1 MKGSI
6 RMRCSIV
13 LPAFVLMATHATAV
27 VAQDTNDLDSGL
39 LFATRAQLEAILG
52 RYEEAGD
59 ASGYSDAVR
68 TIANDEADLIR
79 YRLTEGDFEVGDQ
92 ITLTV
97 SGNAALTNQFTVA
110 PGKLLILPEIPEMP
124 LRGLLR
130 SELSPAL
137 AAHLSKY
144 YVNPQVFV
152 TTSIRLQVEGEVGN
166 PGFHVVSADQ
176 RFPDMLASVGQPTR
190 TARTDEIKITRGNET
205 IWDGDELQQA
215 IVEGRTLDQ
224 LNLRAGDIIEVPAQ
238 STTNFLQTLRAFY
251 FIVPLGFAL
260 SRIF

>member
-1 MKGSI
+1 MKRWATGISGVLAALLLAGS
-6 RMRCSIV
+6 
-13 LPAFVLMATHATAV
+13 TAIGAH
-27 VAQDTNDLDSGL
+27 AQDPYAADSGL
-39 LFATRAQLEAILG
+39 LFATRAQLEAILA
-52 RYEEAGD
+52 RYQTAGD

-68 TIANDEADLIR
+68 QVANEEADLIR

-97 SGNAALTNQFTVA
+97 PGQTALSTTFTVQA
-110 PGKLLILPEIPEMP
+110 GKLLILPEIPEMR

-130 SELSPAL
+130 SEMTDAL
-137 AAHLSKY
+137 TKHLAQF

-176 RFPDMLASVGQPTR
+176 RFPDMLAAVGQPTR
-190 TARTDEIKITRGNET
+190 TAKTDDIKIKRRDET

-224 LNLRAGDIIEVPAQ
+224 LSLRAGDIIEVPAQ
-238 STTNFLQTLRAFY
+238 STQSFVQTLRSFY

>member
-1 MKGSI
+1 
-6 RMRCSIV
+6 
-13 LPAFVLMATHATAV
+13 
-27 VAQDTNDLDSGL
+27 
-39 LFATRAQLEAILG
+39 LEAILQ
-52 RYEEAGD
+52 RFADAGD

-92 ITLTV
+92 VTLIV
-97 SGNAALTNQFTVA
+97 SGQPTLSVTFDVA
-110 PGKLLILPEIPEMP
+110 PGKLLILPDIPEMP
-124 LRGLLR
+124 LRGFLR
-130 SELSPAL
+130 SELRDAITKHL
-137 AAHLSKY
+137 AQY
-144 YVNPQVFV
+144 YVNPQVFAQ
-152 TTSIRLQVEGEVGN
+152 TSIRVQVEGEVGT

-190 TARTDEIKITRGNET
+190 MAKTDKIKIKRRNET

-224 LNLRAGDIIEVPAQ
+224 LSLRAGDVIEIPAQ
-238 STTNFLQTLRAFY
+238 SRLSVLQSLRSFY
-251 FIVPLGFAL
+251 FIVPLGLAL

>member
-1 MKGSI
+1 MKRLGTGIPS
-6 RMRCSIV
+6 V
-13 LPAFVLMATHATAV
+13 LAFVLAAGITASPAR
-27 VAQDTNDLDSGL
+27 AQDAYGADSGL
-39 LFATRAQLEAILG
+39 LFATRAQLEAILE
-52 RYEEAGD
+52 RFQVAGD

-68 TIANDEADLIR
+68 QIANDEADLIR

-92 ITLTV
+92 VTLTV
-97 SGNAALTNQFTVA
+97 PGQTALSTSFTVQ
-110 PGKLLILPEIPEMP
+110 PGKLLILPEIPEMR

-130 SELSPAL
+130 SELSEAL
-137 AAHLSKY
+137 QKHLAQY
-144 YVNPQVFV
+144 FVNPQVFV

-190 TARTDEIKITRGNET
+190 SAKTESIKIKRRDET

-224 LNLRAGDIIEVPAQ
+224 LSLRAGDIIEVPAQ
-238 STTNFLQTLRAFY
+238 SNTNFLQTLRGFY

>member
-1 MKGSI
+1 
-6 RMRCSIV
+6 
-13 LPAFVLMATHATAV
+13 LFVLAAGTMASPAN
-27 VAQDTNDLDSGL
+27 AQNAYNGDSGL
-39 LFATRAQLEAILG
+39 LFATRAQLEAILE
-52 RYEEAGD
+52 RYRAAGD
-59 ASGYSDAVR
+59 ASGYSEAIREV
-68 TIANDEADLIR
+68 ANDEADLIR
-79 YRLTEGDFEVGDQ
+79 YRLTEGDFEVGDE

-97 SGNAALTNQFTVA
+97 PGQTALSTTFTVQ
-110 PGKLLILPEIPEMP
+110 PGKLLILPEIPQMS

-130 SELSPAL
+130 SELSAAL
-137 AAHLSKY
+137 QKHLEQY
-144 YVNPQVFV
+144 FVNPQVFV

-190 TARTDEIKITRGNET
+190 TARTEKIKIRRRDET

-224 LNLRAGDIIEVPAQ
+224 LSLRAGDIIEVPAQ
-238 STTNFLQTLRAFY
+238 SNQSFLQILRSFY
-251 FIVPLGFAL
+251 FIVPLGFAI

>member
-1 MKGSI
+1 
-6 RMRCSIV
+6 MRRLATVCSAALTV
-13 LPAFVLMATHATAV
+13 FVLAGSLASEAQ
-27 VAQDTNDLDSGL
+27 AQDPNAADSGL
-39 LFATRAQLEAILG
+39 LFATRAQLEAILE
-52 RYEEAGD
+52 RYQTAGD

-68 TIANDEADLIR
+68 QVANDEADLIR

-97 SGNAALTNQFTVA
+97 PGQTALSAVFTVQ

-130 SELSPAL
+130 SELTAAL
-137 AAHLSKY
+137 TRHLEQYFVS
-144 YVNPQVFV
+144 PQVFV

-176 RFPDMLASVGQPTR
+176 RFPDMLAGVGQPTR
-190 TARTDEIKITRGNET
+190 TARTESIKIRRQGET
-205 IWDGDELQQA
+205 IWDGEELQQA

-224 LNLRAGDIIEVPAQ
+224 LSLRAGDIIEVPARSNQ
-238 STTNFLQTLRAFY
+238 NFLQTLRGFY